1 MLHPCMDDYVY
12 VYDLQNDY
20 YYISPS
26 AAQRFALP
34 ASEFNDVVKNHELF
48 VHPDDI
54 AELKKDLDM
63 ITQGK
68 KEFHNLQY
76 RWLSKDKK
84 PIWINCRGFVVSDNG
99 KALYMIGCINEIGT
113 RQMADNISGLLGLSS
128 LKAYFEEN
136 FYMMN
141 SGYILR
147 LGIDDFKPINERL
160 GIEYGD
166 MLLKKTADNIAN
178 CLYPDQRLY
187 RAMADEF
194 LVIDFANRNVEEALE
209 QYVNIRY
216 SIDKLVEK
224 SRYEAVFT
232 ISGGILTSDAYRGCT
247 FSDVMKFSEFALSE
261 AKRGGK
267 NRCWIF
273 NYPAYEKFLKSRR
286 MIQLLRKAVNNDFE
300 GFEAYLQPLFSA
312 DTGELYGAESLMRF
326 HTEEF
331 GTVSPNVFIPL
342 LEETCLIIPVG
353 KWMLHKSLELC
364 TEIHKVNPDFKISI
378 NISYIQVLKSNIIS
392 EILTAVSDYNIIPS
406 TVIIELTESGV
417 LTPDSRVAKLRSR
430 MKEQH
435 ISLAL
440 DDFGTGYSNFHYFN
454 DLKPDIIKI
463 DRSFTIKAIENDYEF
478 NLLQLMINMAHKMK
492 LRVCVEGVETQQEL
506 ERIKQLKPDYCQGYY
521 FGRPCPFDEFMNLF
535 VIDKTG

>member
-1 MLHPCMDDYVY
+1 MSEKYKDISVKQICDVIDMLYPCMDDYIY

-26 AAQRFALP
+26 ATERFALP
-34 ASEFNDVVKNHELF
+34 ASQFGDVIKTHELF
-48 VHPDDI
+48 VYPEDI
-54 AELKKDLDM
+54 DVLQKDLNM
-63 ITQGK
+63 LIQGK
-68 KEFHNLQY
+68 KEFHDLQY
-76 RWLSKDKK
+76 RWLSKDNK
-84 PIWINCRGFVVSDNG
+84 PIWINCRGFVVKDNG
-99 KALYMIGCINEIGT
+99 KVLYMIGCINEIGT

-147 LGIDDFKPINERL
+147 LGIDDFKPINEKL

-166 MLLKKTADNIAN
+166 MLLKKTADCISK

-194 LVIDFANRNVEEALE
+194 IVIDFANRHVEEALE

-216 SIDKLVEK
+216 SIDRLVED

-232 ISGGILTSDAYRGCT
+232 VSGGILASDAYKGCT
-247 FSDVMKFSEFALSE
+247 FKDVMKFSEFALSE
-261 AKRGGK
+261 AKRDGK

-300 GFEAYLQPLFSA
+300 GFEAYLQPLFKA

-331 GTVSPNVFIPL
+331 GTVSPGVFIPL

-378 NISYIQVLKSNIIS
+378 NISYSCDD
-392 EILTAVSDYNIIPS
+392 ILT
-406 TVIIELTESGV
+406 
-417 LTPDSRVAKLRSR
+417 
-430 MKEQH
+430 
-435 ISLAL
+435 
-440 DDFGTGYSNFHYFN
+440 
-454 DLKPDIIKI
+454 
-463 DRSFTIKAIENDYEF
+463 
-478 NLLQLMINMAHKMK
+478 
-492 LRVCVEGVETQQEL
+492 
-506 ERIKQLKPDYCQGYY
+506 
-521 FGRPCPFDEFMNLF
+521 
-535 VIDKTG
+535 